1 MKKLHVIFYFFSLI
15 TLISLLITSCNPSD
29 KKSSVIKRKK
39 ALIVHHLKDEASF
52 DKQVKEIDSF
62 ILANGKVATS
72 LDYSK
77 ENGESIQVDAH
88 LDDAEKFL
96 LVQENFTSAQEGES
110 GVRYYYFNKN
120 KVFVTKEIFQ
130 NAVNISNPTFTER
143 VSYYAPNGICV
154 KTKERKGSS
163 PDILERIPFTAVPK
177 YVCNIDK
184 AMRALNREEEFRL
197 TFQGFINSTQGKY
210 MVIGEPGKQGYT
222 TALKIDKPDNF
233 IQEIEKDE
241 MRFINATIYLNFERI
256 LETNGF
262 KFQRYLKGSWSKIN

>member
-1 MKKLHVIFYFFSLI
+1 MKKQQFVFYFFSLI
-15 TLISLLITSCNPSD
+15 TFVCLIITSCNPSE
-29 KKSSVIKRKK
+29 KKSSIIKRKK

-52 DKQVKEIDSF
+52 DLQVQEIDSF

-88 LDDAEKFL
+88 LDDSEKFL
-96 LVQENFTSAQEGES
+96 LAQENFTSAQEGES
-110 GVRYYYFNKN
+110 GIRFYYFNKN

-130 NAVNISNPTFTER
+130 NAINISNPTFTER

-163 PDILERIPFTAVPK
+163 TDILTKIPFAAIPK

-184 AMRALNREEEFRL
+184 AMRAINREGEFRL
-197 TFQGFINSTQGKY
+197 TFQGFINAPQGKY
-210 MVIGEPGKQGYT
+210 MVVGEPGKEGFT
-222 TALKIDKPDNF
+222 SALKIDKPDDF
-233 IQEIEKDE
+233 IKEIEKDE
-241 MRFINATIYLNFERI
+241 MRYVNATIYLQFERI
-256 LETNGF
+256 LETNGY
-262 KFQRYLKGSWSKIN
+262 KFQRYLKGSWSKLN